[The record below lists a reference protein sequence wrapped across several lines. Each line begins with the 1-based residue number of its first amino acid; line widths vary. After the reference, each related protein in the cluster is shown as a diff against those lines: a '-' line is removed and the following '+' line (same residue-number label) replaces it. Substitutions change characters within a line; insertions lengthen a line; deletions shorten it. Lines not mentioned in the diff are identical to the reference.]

1 MRRNAMSSITV
12 ARATIDNLSDIVSFQ
27 IAMALETEGINL
39 DEAVITSGV
48 KAVFDDPSKG
58 VYFIV
63 KDGDKAIASNLI
75 TYEWS
80 DWRNRNIWWIQSV
93 YVRPEYRKQGVFK
106 TLYSHLKEQVELNN
120 IGGLRLYVDKTNT
133 RANEVYTRLGMDGE
147 HYDYFE
153 WMKS

>member
-1 MRRNAMSSITV
+1 MRKNAMSSITV

-106 TLYSHLKEQVELNN
+106 TLYNHLKEQVELNN

>member
-1 MRRNAMSSITV
+1 MRKNAMSSITV

-93 YVRPEYRKQGVFK
+93 YVRPEYRKQGVF
-106 TLYSHLKEQVELNN
+106 
-120 IGGLRLYVDKTNT
+120 
-133 RANEVYTRLGMDGE
+133 
-147 HYDYFE
+147 
-153 WMKS
+153 

>member
-48 KAVFDDPSKG
+48 KAVFDDLSKG

-106 TLYSHLKEQVELNN
+106 TLYNHLKEQVELNN

>member
-106 TLYSHLKEQVELNN
+106 TLYNHLKEQVELNN

>member
-1 MRRNAMSSITV
+1 MRKNAMSSITV

-106 TLYSHLKEQVELNN
+106 TLYNHLKEQVELNN

-153 WMKS
+153 WMNS